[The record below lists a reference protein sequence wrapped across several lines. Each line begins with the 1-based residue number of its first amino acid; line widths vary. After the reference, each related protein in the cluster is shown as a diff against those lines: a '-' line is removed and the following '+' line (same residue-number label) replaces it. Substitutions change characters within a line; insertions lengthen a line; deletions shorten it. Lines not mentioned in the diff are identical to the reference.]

1 VGLGFAMVL
10 VTAGVHSIGTVL
22 QAEVGARRSLLAW
35 CAPRSHRRLLLILVT
50 VLVTATALLLDI
62 LLWAWLYRRLGMFPE
77 WETSLYFSGVT
88 FTTLGYGDLTLPA
101 CWRLLS
107 VMQAL
112 NGVLMVGWSTAQ
124 LVYGVQRTMELR
136 LEREGRLGDTP
147 GAGQPPD
154 QG

>member
-1 VGLGFAMVL
+1 M
-10 VTAGVHSIGTVL
+10 
-22 QAEVGARRSLLAW
+22 
-35 CAPRSHRRLLLILVT
+35 
-50 VLVTATALLLDI
+50 
-62 LLWAWLYRRLGMFPE
+62 
-77 WETSLYFSGVT
+77 T

-124 LVYGVQRTMELR
+124 LVYGVQRTMDLR

-147 GAGQPPD
+147 GAGRHPD